1 MFELF
6 RAGGPL
12 MWVIL
17 LCSLVALTIIL
28 ERMLKLRKSQV
39 APANLKDQIV
49 ELIRSGKVSND
60 KIELVRDH
68 SPLGYV
74 FAAGL
79 SNLSRGKEEMKEA
92 LEEAGKHVVHRLGR
106 YLNTLGTIASITPLI
121 GLLGTVIGMIKVFT
135 AITAVGVGDPTV
147 LSGGIS
153 EALITTAAGLSV
165 GIPCL
170 MFYRFFRSR
179 ISELTVTLEE
189 NALILVDLAKTEA
202 PAPAAPPA
210 AKPKPSTTRSTATRR
225 RTRTATKTKQVT

>member
-17 LCSLVALTIIL
+17 LCSLVALTIIF
-28 ERMLKLRKSQV
+28 ERILTLRKKQV
-39 APANLKDQIV
+39 VPANLRQQIV
-49 ELIRSGKVSND
+49 DLARSGKVSREKVEVIRN
-60 KIELVRDH
+60 H
-68 SPLGYV
+68 SPLGAV
-74 FAAGL
+74 LAAGL
-79 SNLSRGKEEMKEA
+79 ANMSYGPDAMREA
-92 LEEAGKHVVHRLGR
+92 LEEAGKQVVHRLGR

-135 AITAVGVGDPTV
+135 AITASGVGDPTV

-170 MFYRFFRSR
+170 MFYRYFRSR
-179 ISELTVTLEE
+179 ISELSVMLEE
-189 NALILVDLAKTEA
+189 NALALLDTQK
-202 PAPAAPPA
+202 
-210 AKPKPSTTRSTATRR
+210 
-225 RTRTATKTKQVT
+225 

>member
-17 LCSLVALTIIL
+17 LCSLVALTIIF
-28 ERMLKLRKSQV
+28 ERMLTLRRKNV
-39 APANLKDQIV
+39 APSSLPEQIFDLV
-49 ELIRSGKVSND
+49 RTGKVTAERISV
-60 KIELVRDH
+60 IRQH
-68 SPLGYV
+68 SPLGEV

-79 SNLSRGKEEMKEA
+79 AGMAHGTDDMKEA
-92 LEEAGKHVVHRLGR
+92 LEEGGKQVVHRLGR

-170 MFYRFFRSR
+170 MFYRYFRSR
-179 ISELTVTLEE
+179 IMGLTVTLEE
-189 NALILVDLAKTEA
+189 NALALIDVAKHQQRNQ
-202 PAPAAPPA
+202 
-210 AKPKPSTTRSTATRR
+210 KPR
-225 RTRTATKTKQVT
+225 KTKSNKLA

>member
-12 MWVIL
+12 MWIIL
-17 LCSLVALTIIL
+17 ICSLAALTIIF
-28 ERMLKLRKSQV
+28 ERMLTLRKKQV
-39 APANLKDQIV
+39 VPANLRKQIV
-49 ELIRSGKVSND
+49 DMALSGKVTAE
-60 KIELVRDH
+60 KIEVVRNH
-68 SPLGYV
+68 SPLGAV

-79 SNLSRGKEEMKEA
+79 ANLSYGPDAMREG
-92 LEEAGKHVVHRLGR
+92 LEEAGKKVVHRLGR

-135 AITAVGVGDPTV
+135 AITASGVGDPTV

-170 MFYRFFRSR
+170 MFYRYFRSR
-179 ISELTVTLEE
+179 ISELAVMLEE
-189 NALILVDLAKTEA
+189 NALALLDTQK
-202 PAPAAPPA
+202 
-210 AKPKPSTTRSTATRR
+210 
-225 RTRTATKTKQVT
+225 

>member
-17 LCSLVALTIIL
+17 LCSLVALTIIF
-28 ERMLKLRKSQV
+28 ERSLTLRRKNV
-39 APANLKDQIV
+39 APNNLRHQV
-49 ELIRSGKVSND
+49 LELVLAGKLGDD
-60 KIELVRDH
+60 KIRVIKHH
-68 SPLGYV
+68 SPLGEV

-79 SNLSRGKEEMKEA
+79 RHIDSGKEDMKEA
-92 LEEAGKHVVHRLGR
+92 LEDSGKQVVHKLGR

-165 GIPCL
+165 GIPTL

-179 ISELTVTLEE
+179 INELTVILED
-189 NALILVDLAKTEA
+189 NALALMD
-202 PAPAAPPA
+202 AAQQHSKA
-210 AKPKPSTTRSTATRR
+210 VATSPGRPGASR
-225 RTRTATKTKQVT
+225 VPRV

>member
-12 MWVIL
+12 MWIIL
-17 LCSLVALTIIL
+17 VCSLVALTIIF
-28 ERMLKLRKSQV
+28 ERMLTLRTKQV
-39 APANLKDQIV
+39 VPASLQQQVID
-49 ELIRSGKVSND
+49 LIQSKRVTKEKVD
-60 KIELVRDH
+60 AIRKH
-68 SPLGYV
+68 SPLGAV

-79 SNLSRGKEEMKEA
+79 DNLPYGADSVREA
-92 LEEAGKHVVHRLGR
+92 LEESGKQVVHRLGK

-135 AITAVGVGDPTV
+135 AITASGVGDPTV

-170 MFYRFFRSR
+170 MFYRHFRAR
-179 ISELTVTLEE
+179 INELAVLLEE
-189 NALILVDLAKTEA
+189 NASVLLDTLK
-202 PAPAAPPA
+202 
-210 AKPKPSTTRSTATRR
+210 R
-225 RTRTATKTKQVT
+225 

>member
-12 MWVIL
+12 MWIIL
-17 LCSLVALTIIL
+17 LFSVIALTIIF
-28 ERMLKLRKSQV
+28 ERMLALRKARVVPTNFGAQV
-39 APANLKDQIV
+39 IDMLNSSKVTPERIEV
-49 ELIRSGKVSND
+49 IRK
-60 KIELVRDH
+60 H
-68 SPLGYV
+68 SPLGSIL
-74 FAAGL
+74 AAGL
-79 SNLSRGKEEMKEA
+79 SNVSHGKEDIKEA
-92 LEEAGKHVVHRLGR
+92 LEEAGKLVVYNMGR

-170 MFYRFFRSR
+170 MFYRYFRSR
-179 ISELTVTLEE
+179 INGLTVLLEE
-189 NALILVDLAKTEA
+189 NALALVDAVKNKALANKTVI
-202 PAPAAPPA
+202 
-210 AKPKPSTTRSTATRR
+210 K
-225 RTRTATKTKQVT
+225 

>member
-17 LCSLVALTIIL
+17 LCSLVALTIIF
-28 ERMLKLRKSQV
+28 ERILTLRKKQV
-39 APANLKDQIV
+39 VPANLKQQIV
-49 ELIRSGKVSND
+49 DLAHSGKVSAEKVEVIRN
-60 KIELVRDH
+60 H
-68 SPLGYV
+68 SPLGAV
-74 FAAGL
+74 LAAGL
-79 SNLSRGKEEMKEA
+79 ANIAYGPDAMREA
-92 LEEAGKHVVHRLGR
+92 LEEAGKQVVHKLGR

-135 AITAVGVGDPTV
+135 AITASGVGDPTV

-170 MFYRFFRSR
+170 MFYRYFRSR
-179 ISELTVTLEE
+179 ISELSIMLEE
-189 NALILVDLAKTEA
+189 NALALLDTQK
-202 PAPAAPPA
+202 
-210 AKPKPSTTRSTATRR
+210 
-225 RTRTATKTKQVT
+225 

>member
-17 LCSLVALTIIL
+17 VCSLAAMTIIF
-28 ERMLKLRKSQV
+28 ERLLTLRKKQV
-39 APANLKDQIV
+39 VPANLRSQIV
-49 ELIRSGKVSND
+49 ELAKSRKVSSE
-60 KIELVRDH
+60 KIKVIEKH
-68 SPLGYV
+68 SPLGRV

-79 SNLSRGKEEMKEA
+79 SNLGHGREAMREA
-92 LEEAGKHVVHRLGR
+92 LEESGKHVVHDLGR

-135 AITAVGVGDPTV
+135 AITVSGVGDPTV

-153 EALITTAAGLSV
+153 EALITTASGLSV

-170 MFYRFFRSR
+170 MFYRYFRSR
-179 ISELTVTLEE
+179 IAELTVILEE
-189 NALILVDLAKTEA
+189 NALALLETQK
-202 PAPAAPPA
+202 
-210 AKPKPSTTRSTATRR
+210 K
-225 RTRTATKTKQVT
+225 

>member
-12 MWVIL
+12 MWIIL
-17 LCSLVALTIIL
+17 LCSLVALTIIF
-28 ERMLKLRKSQV
+28 ERLLTLRTKQV
-39 APANLKDQIV
+39 APENLRQQIIDLASSKKITA
-49 ELIRSGKVSND
+49 E
-60 KIELVRDH
+60 KIEVVRSH
-68 SPLGYV
+68 SPLGAV

-79 SNLSRGKEEMKEA
+79 SNIKYGPEAMREA
-92 LEEAGKHVVHRLGR
+92 LEEQGKQTVHKLGR

-135 AITAVGVGDPTV
+135 AITVSGVGDPTV

-170 MFYRFFRSR
+170 MFYRHFRGR
-179 ISELTVTLEE
+179 ISELAVLLEE
-189 NALILVDLAKTEA
+189 NALALLDTQKA
-202 PAPAAPPA
+202 
-210 AKPKPSTTRSTATRR
+210 
-225 RTRTATKTKQVT
+225 

>member
-12 MWVIL
+12 MWIIL
-17 LCSLVALTIIL
+17 ICSLVALTIIF
-28 ERMLKLRKSQV
+28 ERMLTLRTKQV
-39 APANLKDQIV
+39 APANLKQQVVDLLKSKRV
-49 ELIRSGKVSND
+49 TKEKVDVIRQ
-60 KIELVRDH
+60 H
-68 SPLGYV
+68 SPLGAV

-79 SNLSRGKEEMKEA
+79 ENLPYGPDTMREA
-92 LEEAGKHVVHRLGR
+92 LEESGKQVVHRLGK

-135 AITAVGVGDPTV
+135 AITASGVGDPTV

-170 MFYRFFRSR
+170 MFYRHFRGR
-179 ISELTVTLEE
+179 INELAVLLEE
-189 NALILVDLAKTEA
+189 NALALLDTQK
-202 PAPAAPPA
+202 
-210 AKPKPSTTRSTATRR
+210 R
-225 RTRTATKTKQVT
+225 